1 MLPLLNTGSSTS
13 TNTCTYSAK
22 EGDKHKLNNKELKS
36 LLQGELSDFLADCN
50 ESRVVEKIMH
60 DLDENGDTGEAGQL
74 YVLYALCTR
83 TISKEHFR
91 KNSPALPPPNHPE
104 QHCGCCGV
112 L

>member
-1 MLPLLNTGSSTS
+1 PCNVIMTLLSTS

-60 DLDENGDTGEAGQL
+60 DLDENGDSRFYTL
-74 YVLYALCTR
+74 WFYTFLCVETWQNKCKH
-83 TISKEHFR
+83 TSSSSLS
-91 KNSPALPPPNHPE
+91 N
-104 QHCGCCGV
+104 
-112 L
+112 